1 MERVAATAAAAEALQ
16 AQAATEMAPEMALA
30 MGQVDVD
37 DLGQLM
43 AFKMAFKLERELFDA
58 YLTKVGVK

>member
-1 MERVAATAAAAEALQ
+1 
-16 AQAATEMAPEMALA
+16 MALA